1 MASSPPTA
9 EVYNTTRFEEL
20 YKGSLRPAMEN
31 LALASLFLLR
41 LFQRHEIPSAFL
53 GGWAVYL
60 RGGPRMTQDVD
71 IAVATSMSR
80 LKTVLLGEER
90 VCFPENH
97 GQTCIQIFVHTGMS
111 WDQESATPYTVS
123 VDVIIQGNLG
133 TPANL
138 TDGITE
144 IVPVPA
150 ETHIQQAPV
159 LEIVYQFNAKL
170 QAYANRRSKTRRDF
184 QDLQFLL
191 FTNVGTITSTSSQ
204 FDLEHRRTFF
214 QDFCIPLMRPIRVSV
229 TMQVKITNAPFF
241 RHITSV
247 DSILQRYRVIPVK
260 KALD

>member
-1 MASSPPTA
+1 MLWLLWIMSNTLLSGYLTMASSPPTA

-20 YKGSLRPAMEN
+20 YEGSLSPAMEN

-41 LFQRHEIPSAFL
+41 LFQRHKIPSAFL

-80 LKTVLLGEER
+80 LKT
-90 VCFPENH
+90 NH
-97 GQTCIQIFVHTGMS
+97 GQTCIQIFVHTGMPR
-111 WDQESATPYTVS
+111 DQESATPSTVS

-150 ETHIQQAPV
+150 GTHIQQAPV

-214 QDFCIPLMRPIRVSV
+214 QDLLVYYPSLKDTLRV
-229 TMQVKITNAPFF
+229 
-241 RHITSV
+241 
-247 DSILQRYRVIPVK
+247 
-260 KALD
+260 ALCLT